1 MPIYKIQAGR
11 IITVNSYDWAGDK
24 GTIWYDETLGDLR
37 LGDGVTPGG
46 RLLQFNGSG
55 SGTGS
60 AFKTWTVDGQQNLEA
75 VGEDT
80 VKFVAGPGIVLT
92 TDSSATTQTLT
103 VSLDTSNIT
112 VNKIA
117 DIPVVITT
125 ATNGD
130 GLVYQDGLWINFP
143 TMYWASRNW

>member
-1 MPIYKIQAGR
+1 MPIYKLQAGR
-11 IITVNSYDWAGDK
+11 ILTVESSTWVGPT
-24 GTIWYDETLGDLR
+24 GTIWYDEVLGDLR
-37 LGDGVTPGG
+37 IGDDVTPGG
-46 RLLQFNGSG
+46 RLLQTGG
-55 SGTGS
+55 SGTGA
-60 AFKTWTVDGQQNLEA
+60 AFKTFTVDGQQNLVA
-75 VGEDT
+75 VGEDA

-92 TDSSATTQTLT
+92 TDPSATTQTLT

-130 GLVYQDGLWINFP
+130 GLVYQDGLWVNFP
-143 TMYWASRNW
+143 TMYWASRNC